1 MESLAKLF
9 TDDTSLFSTV
19 HDPSKSAK
27 LPSEN
32 FRLVFQMENVDVTK
46 QTQEVKFSCKS
57 NKTDHPVVCF
67 NKASVT
73 KAFCQKHLGMYLDE
87 KLKFNTNIM
96 EKIAKSNKG
105 IGIIRK
111 QAHLLI
117 KESLITMYKSF
128 VRPHIDYGDIIY
140 DLPNN
145 EHFCNMIERA
155 QYNAAL
161 AITGAIKGKSQ

>member
-1 MESLAKLF
+1 MTLLNLQNYLQKILDWSFKWKMLF
-9 TDDTSLFSTV
+9 N
-19 HDPSKSAK
+19 P
-27 LPSEN
+27 
-32 FRLVFQMENVDVTK
+32 DVTK
-46 QTQEVKFSCKS
+46 QAQEVKFSRKS

-73 KAFCQKHLGMYLDE
+73 KASCQKHPGMHLDE
-87 KLKFNTNIM
+87 KVKFNTNIM
-96 EKIAKSNKG
+96 DKIAKSNKG

-111 QAHLLI
+111 LAHLLI

-140 DLPNN
+140 DQSNN

-155 QYNAAL
+155 QYNVAL